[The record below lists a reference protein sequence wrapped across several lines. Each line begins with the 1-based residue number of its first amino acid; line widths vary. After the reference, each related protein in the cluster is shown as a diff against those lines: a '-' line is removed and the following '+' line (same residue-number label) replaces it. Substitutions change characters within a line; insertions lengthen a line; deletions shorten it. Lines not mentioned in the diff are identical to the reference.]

1 VLGFDIIELSYN
13 LEDFT
18 EAEVEE
24 LVSFALEVF
33 ITNENSVVWIDVWD
47 AIG

>member
-1 VLGFDIIELSYN
+1 MLGFDIIELSYN

-18 EAEVEE
+18 ETEVHE

-33 ITNENSVVWIDVWD
+33 IADENCVI
-47 AIG
+47 

>member
-1 VLGFDIIELSYN
+1 MLGFDIIELSDN

-18 EAEVEE
+18 EAEVQE

-33 ITNENSVVWIDVWD
+33 IADENSVI
-47 AIG
+47 